1 MFNPVG
7 RIITAVFI
15 GAFVLTQAAVTNAW
29 TPTTDRI
36 NVATFGGTGI
46 DRAQSMVVDAAGN
59 IYTTGHFSVTA
70 DFDPSVGTS
79 NLTSAGGLDVFVTK
93 QNSQGELLWAV
104 RAGGTQ
110 DIQATSIAVDAT
122 GNVYVTGYFS
132 GTADFDPRPTDVLN
146 LTAVAG
152 DVFVWK
158 LSPAG
163 AVVWAKRA
171 GGSGF
176 DSGSSLA
183 IDSAGDVY
191 VTGQFIGTAE
201 FNDGGISSTLISDGA
216 AADVFVWKMTSA
228 GVIQVIVR
236 LGGTGTDRSGDI
248 GFDSAG
254 SLYVTGDFQG
264 TADFDPSA
272 GTSANLTAVGSHD
285 VFVVKLRNFVVQ
297 WAKRAGGSS
306 FDNGTSIDFD
316 SSGNVYVTG
325 NFQGPADFTSN
336 GNPVTLTSAGQD
348 EVFVWKLDSAGAGVW
363 AKSAGS
369 SGGDVGRSVV
379 VDSSGNVYVTGAF
392 RGTADFDPD
401 GSSANLTAVGSIDVF
416 VWKLSTA
423 GALVWARQARA
434 SGFSDG
440 TSIDVDSSGNVYV
453 AGSFTGTADFDPNEN
468 VSNLTSAG
476 SEDAFVWKLTSA
488 GAVAVTSAP
497 APVTPNPTTVA
508 AALVSAPASVS
519 YRAANKGVTLR
530 WRAVEGA
537 TSYVVTTTRG
547 AQVCAA
553 TTTNCVV
560 NSLRNGRAYNYNVF
574 AVNADGVRS
583 TTGAQVSTRPGFQV
597 RTTTVKTKRSVSL
610 SSIVTTPSRGI
621 KTWTVTSGACR
632 INGARLVT
640 PTKRGSCKLRLSTAR
655 SGSYAAMST
664 TITVTVR

>member
-7 RIITAVFI
+7 RALAAVLI
-15 GAFVLTQAAVTNAW
+15 GAFVLTQAAVTSAW

-36 NVATFGGTGI
+36 NVAIFGGTGI
-46 DRAQSMVVDAAGN
+46 DRAQSIVVDAAGN
-59 IYTTGHFSVTA
+59 IYTTGHFSDTA

-79 NLTSAGGLDVFVTK
+79 NLTSADGLDVFVTK

-122 GNVYVTGYFS
+122 GNVYVTGYFL
-132 GTADFDPRPTDVLN
+132 GTADFNPTGAAVN
-146 LTAVAG
+146 LTAAQA

-158 LSPAG
+158 LSSVG
-163 AVVWAKRA
+163 AVVWAKKA

-176 DSGSSLA
+176 DSASSLA

-201 FNDGGISSTLISDGA
+201 FNFGGVPSPLISDGA
-216 AADVFVWKMTSA
+216 AADVFLWKLDSA
-228 GVIQVIVR
+228 GVTRVIR
-236 LGGTGTDRSGDI
+236 QYGGPENDVGADIAIDASGFVYLTGYFTGTVD
-248 GFDSAG
+248 FHP
-254 SLYVTGDFQG
+254 TG
-264 TADFDPSA
+264 AA
-272 GTSANLTAVGSHD
+272 VNLTSNSAAGD
-285 VFVVKLRNFVVQ
+285 VFVLKLSNFVTE

-306 FDNGTSIDFD
+306 YDAGASIDVD

-325 NFQGPADFTSN
+325 DFQGPADFTSN

-369 SGGDVGRSVV
+369 AGGDRGRSVV

-434 SGFSDG
+434 SAFSDG

-453 AGSFTGTADFDPNEN
+453 AGSFGGTADFDPSEN

-476 SEDAFVWKLTSA
+476 REDAEDAFVWKLTSA
-488 GAVAVTSAP
+488 GAVAI
-497 APVTPNPTTVA
+497 TPT
-508 AALVSAPASVS
+508 APASAS
-519 YRAANKGVTLR
+519 YRAANKSVTLR
-530 WRAVEGA
+530 WSAVSGA
-537 TSYVVTTTRG
+537 ASYVVTTTAG
-547 AQVCAA
+547 VQKCAT

-560 NSLRNGRAYNYNVF
+560 NRLSNGKAYTYVVHS
-574 AVNADGVRS
+574 VNADGVRS
-583 TTGAQVSTRPGFQV
+583 VNGMRITARPGFQV
-597 RTTTVKTKRSVSL
+597 KSTSLKMNKKIAL
-610 SSIVTTPSRGI
+610 SSIVTTPSRGK
-621 KTWTVTSGACR
+621 KTWRVTSGRCR
-632 INGARLVT
+632 LQGTRLVAA
-640 PTKRGSCKLRLSTAR
+640 PSRGTCKLRLTTAR
-655 SGSYAAMST
+655 AGSYAAMST
-664 TITVTVR
+664 TVSITITR